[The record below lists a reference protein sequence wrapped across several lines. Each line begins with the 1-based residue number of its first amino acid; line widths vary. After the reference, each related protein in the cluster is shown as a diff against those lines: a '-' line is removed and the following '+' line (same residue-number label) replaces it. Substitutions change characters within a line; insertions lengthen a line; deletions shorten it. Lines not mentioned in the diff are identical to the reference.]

1 MSNLALTLHH
11 LPPKS
16 KKLLSRRFK
25 KYSFYW
31 YIYNF
36 HLSILKHSISRT
48 NLNKNEELLTN
59 STAASNYTPK
69 TMNLNQLKYHL
80 SDQIYFVKLPLNVN
94 IAKQDLLHR
103 KPFLKMLCSEVWKG
117 RISIDVDSGPL
128 LCVLCCCG
136 SICHQLFTF
145 IQIGPGHTV

>member
-80 SDQIYFVKLPLNVN
+80 SDQIYFIGN
-94 IAKQDLLHR
+94 R
-103 KPFLKMLCSEVWKG
+103 FWKCYVVRCETWKS